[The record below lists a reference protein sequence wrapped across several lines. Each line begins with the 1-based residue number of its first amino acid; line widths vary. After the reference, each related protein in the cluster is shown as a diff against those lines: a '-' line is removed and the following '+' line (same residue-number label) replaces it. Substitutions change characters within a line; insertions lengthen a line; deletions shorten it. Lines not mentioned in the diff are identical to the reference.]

1 MNMMTMRITRGPGG
15 EVRHVPAP
23 FSPPA
28 PGKRARKARPAP
40 DPIRTNGD
48 SAAEELRLLLER
60 LERLHE
66 EKQGI
71 ADDIRDVE
79 AEAKFRGYDT
89 AQLNAVRKIRLKK
102 REEYQEASAI
112 LELYMQTLGML

>member
-1 MNMMTMRITRGPGG
+1 MNMMTMRMARGPGG
-15 EVRHVPAP
+15 ELRHVPAP
-23 FSPPA
+23 FTAPA
-28 PGKRARKARPAP
+28 PAKRGRKARHVP
-40 DPIRTNGD
+40 DPVKTNGEA
-48 SAAEELRLLLER
+48 AAEELRLLLER
-60 LERLHE
+60 LERLHD

-79 AEAKFRGYDT
+79 AEAKARGYDPV
-89 AQLNAVRKIRLKK
+89 QLNAVRKIRLKK